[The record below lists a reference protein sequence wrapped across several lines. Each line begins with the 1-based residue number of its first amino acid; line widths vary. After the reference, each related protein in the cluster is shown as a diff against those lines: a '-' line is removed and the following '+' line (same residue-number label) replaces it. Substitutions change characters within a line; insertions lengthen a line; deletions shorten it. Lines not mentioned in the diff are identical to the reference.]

1 MRTKKLLLIALVF
14 IYACD
19 KDESIIPGQNAYNGY
34 TLEWSDE
41 FDDPSIDSNN
51 WAYELGD
58 GTDYG
63 LKSGWGNEELQLYTD
78 TQDNS
83 YIKTDGQDNSVLA
96 IVAKEHGGGE
106 YSSAKL
112 TTNDLQNFL
121 LVVSKH
127 V

>member
-41 FDDPSIDSNN
+41 FDDPFIDSNN

-63 LKSGWGNEELQLYTD
+63 LKSGWGN
-78 TQDNS
+78 
-83 YIKTDGQDNSVLA
+83 
-96 IVAKEHGGGE
+96 
-106 YSSAKL
+106 
-112 TTNDLQNFL
+112 
-121 LVVSKH
+121 
-127 V
+127 